1 MIQLNMQKI
10 TRRNALGFLGGAL
23 ATSLLPNYSFSSE
36 KTVNEIISEIS
47 KGTAVDNVRI
57 DIDIPQ
63 QVENGR
69 SVSIAFEIHTPMTPE
84 NFVKSAYIVADGNPE
99 PVAATFNFTP
109 FSGSCYAKTR
119 IRLFKTQNVHVLAL
133 FSDGSFGKTSSPVKV
148 EIGACEG

>member
-109 FSGSCYAKTR
+109 FSGSV
-119 IRLFKTQNVHVLAL
+119 TQNTHSV
-133 FSDGSFGKTSSPVKV
+133 
-148 EIGACEG
+148 I